1 MFVAA
6 YAGARPLGRPL
17 PPLAGAP
24 QASPCGT
31 VPLHL
36 IFAFARDPA
45 RDGRFEFYGGHVLRS
60 HAALGCHT
68 VSELGSAA

>member
-1 MFVAA
+1 MFIAA

-17 PPLAGAP
+17 PPLEEAP
-24 QASPCGT
+24 QASDCGR

-45 RDGRFEFYGGHVLRS
+45 HDGRFEFYG
-60 HAALGCHT
+60 
-68 VSELGSAA
+68 ELDAVQSSPC